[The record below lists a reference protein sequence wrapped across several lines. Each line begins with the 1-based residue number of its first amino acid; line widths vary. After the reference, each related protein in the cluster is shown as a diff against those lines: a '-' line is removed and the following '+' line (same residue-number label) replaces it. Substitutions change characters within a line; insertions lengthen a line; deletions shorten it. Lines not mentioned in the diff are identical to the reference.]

1 MKRKKQKMAE
11 EYRGHEIEV
20 SREPCMG
27 GWPMLY
33 YSIFRASDGY
43 ECTSG
48 FTEDQS
54 SVKEYMGYMKERIDA
69 ELAEDDPWGERADRM
84 GLASKHGK

>member
-1 MKRKKQKMAE
+1 MKTF
-11 EYRGHEIEV
+11 YRGHEIEV
-20 SREPCMG
+20 KRQRSMG

-48 FTEDQS
+48 CTEDS
-54 SVKEYMGYMKERIDA
+54 TPVREYLKYMKERVDN
-69 ELAEDDPWGERADRM
+69 ELAEADPWGEQADKYPPGYMQQR
-84 GLASKHGK
+84 GAA